1 MREQDKQMLADHYLD
16 LYRMAYNVLR
26 NETDT
31 EDVVQEALAITM
43 SHSFLAKP
51 YSYCVRTLYNQ
62 CYRLLSKRD
71 YILPDELPDVAQE
84 EDEGVDEYRVQQLYE
99 LKKQLPPRVAKILDL
114 YYVNGLTQAQI
125 AQRQGISEPLVKKLF
140 YKGHEWLR
148 MKMIELDKNRNKTIN
163 NE

>member
-31 EDVVQEALAITM
+31 EDAVQEALAITM

-114 YYVNGLTQAQI
+114 YYYTSTNCTKTGHIRAIGEETVL
-125 AQRQGISEPLVKKLF
+125 QRS
-140 YKGHEWLR
+140 
-148 MKMIELDKNRNKTIN
+148 
-163 NE
+163 

>member
-31 EDVVQEALAITM
+31 EDAVQEALAITM

-84 EDEGVDEYRVQQLYE
+84 DPV
-99 LKKQLPPRVAKILDL
+99 
-114 YYVNGLTQAQI
+114 
-125 AQRQGISEPLVKKLF
+125 
-140 YKGHEWLR
+140 WLR
-148 MKMIELDKNRNKTIN
+148 FWTYIMSMVLHKHKLHKDRAYPSHW
-163 NE
+163 